1 MSNSSAPQLL
11 QNRAIHPGRH
21 LADELEARSLSP
33 EELAELVRPSPGHIK
48 RVLRG
53 RARISERF
61 AADLEQVLGIPAHI
75 WCRLQEF
82 YDEALARLAA
92 DSDIRRDVELLD
104 KIPWRE
110 FIKRG
115 WIRDLGTDVER
126 VGELRTLYDA
136 NTLRD
141 VKRSELAVAF
151 RITARTSVDPW
162 ALAAWLQQGEWQ
174 AIERRLAEHSNLAET
189 FEPALFEKNLRRIRR
204 LTDSE
209 AFWPEIR
216 SLCAQAGVHL
226 EYVPH
231 IPRSGANGL
240 TRWLDDGRPLIQ
252 LSLLRKRADI
262 FWFTFF
268 HEAAHVL
275 DGYRAEAAINLDGVR
290 RADPAERAADQFA
303 ANLLIPPDHWR
314 EFTGNS
320 PITATAITSFA
331 DRVGIHPGIVV
342 GRLQHEKKI
351 SRSAHNDLR
360 ISQDPNI
367 FTADSAS
374 A

>member
-53 RARISERF
+53 RASISGRF
-61 AADLEQVLGIPAHI
+61 ADDLEQALGIPAHV
-75 WCRLQEF
+75 WCRLQGF
-82 YDEALARLAA
+82 YDETLARLAA
-92 DSDIRRDVELLD
+92 DPDIRRDIKLLGE
-104 KIPWRE
+104 IPWRE
-110 FIKRG
+110 FIKQG
-115 WIRDLGTDVER
+115 WIQDLGTDIER

-136 NTLRD
+136 DTLRD

-174 AIERRLAEHSNLAET
+174 AIERRLAEHSELAET

-290 RADPAERAADQFA
+290 RADPAEQAADEFA

-314 EFTGNS
+314 EFTENS
-320 PITATAITSFA
+320 PTTATAITSFA
-331 DRVGIHPGIVV
+331 GRIGLHPGIVV

-360 ISQDPNI
+360 ISLDPNI
-367 FTADSAS
+367 FTADFAS